1 MSERPSKLAARIT
14 VGIVTYNSAAVIGET
29 LKSLSDAHGG
39 DESVAIILW
48 DNMST
53 DETVSIVCGIAE
65 GAARMQVVEGADN
78 PGFGIAHNRILTRV
92 ESEFHV
98 ICNPDILVSHK
109 AIENCV
115 EFLEQNPQIGLVS
128 PRMTYRDGS
137 HQRSTR
143 RNPTVLDLAL
153 RRLVPARLR
162 SIFARRIDYYEMA
175 DLGYE
180 APFDVPFATGS
191 FMVCRT
197 SALRAVGGFDERY
210 FLYFEDADLSR
221 SLQRAGWRTV
231 YFPGATVVHGWE
243 RSAHKNLRMAFVLL
257 QNGIRYFNKWGWKF
271 R

>member
-1 MSERPSKLAARIT
+1 MSERPTKVAARIT
-14 VGIVTYNSAAVIGET
+14 IGIVTYNNAAVIGET
-29 LKSLSDAHGG
+29 LNSLAEAHGG
-39 DESVAIILW
+39 DESIAVIVW

-53 DETVSIVCGIAE
+53 DDTVSIVREIAE
-65 GAARMQVVEGADN
+65 RAPRMQVVEGTDN
-78 PGFGIAHNRILTRV
+78 PGFGIAHNRILTQV

-98 ICNPDILVSHK
+98 ICNPDILVSRQ
-109 AIENCV
+109 AIGRCI
-115 EFLEQNPQIGLVS
+115 EFLEQNSRIGLVS

-153 RRLVPARLR
+153 RRLVPARFR
-162 SIFARRIDYYEMA
+162 SFFASRIDYYEMA

-197 SALRAVGGFDERY
+197 SALRAVGGFDDRY

-243 RSAHKNLRMAFVLL
+243 RSAHKSLRMAFVLL
-257 QNGIRYFNKWGWKF
+257 QNGVRYFNKWGWRF